1 MSRCQDITF
10 KRQKLGIPLATAS
23 LYLMSF
29 LIKGGSKG
37 GKMQISIYKGQ
48 EMGEKNQNRVIK
60 TYMVGQE
67 GLSAL

>member
-1 MSRCQDITF
+1 M
-10 KRQKLGIPLATAS
+10 AS

-48 EMGEKNQNRVIK
+48 EMGEKKPESSYQDLNGMPRKAECSMRLHLWKNEI
-60 TYMVGQE
+60 
-67 GLSAL
+67 